1 MNRLDA
7 VSSRPAIRI
16 GGVCAAGA
24 LIVSFALSGVAPSQ
38 ERHGQEAVGQK
49 RSGGDA
55 AELGESLQSIG
66 PISLWG
72 ASYNGYQQVTVID
85 SRTNRLAVYHVAQ
98 ATGEIELK
106 SVRDVTWDLKLDHF
120 NGVDPLPRAIRGMT
134 DR

>member
-1 MNRLDA
+1 M
-7 VSSRPAIRI
+7 
-16 GGVCAAGA
+16 
-24 LIVSFALSGVAPSQ
+24 
-38 ERHGQEAVGQK
+38 
-49 RSGGDA
+49 
-55 AELGESLQSIG
+55 QSVG

-72 ASYNGYQQVTVID
+72 ASYSGYQQVTVID